1 MQVHMLE
8 THVQQESRGVNEGGR
23 EGEKEEEGGVCDW
36 GGLQGGGERCITFC
50 QVGKRVRAFL

>member
-36 GGLQGGGERCITFC
+36 GGLQGGSERCITFC
-50 QVGKRVRAFL
+50 